1 MNKEIWKDI
10 KGWEGK
16 YQVSNLGNVKSLN
29 RTINYTFNNKPKV
42 RRIYEKL
49 LRKAINKFGYEY
61 VCLVDNYKMQKIK
74 VHRLVANTFIE
85 NNDNKP
91 QVNHINGI
99 KTDNRVEN
107 LEWCNNSENMKH
119 AVKMGLW
126 RNPKLIKKDSDK
138 E

>member
-16 YQVSNLGNVKSLN
+16 YQISNLGNVKSVF
-29 RTINYTFNNKPKV
+29 RTISYIFNGKQKT
-42 RRIYEKL
+42 RKLYEKNL
-49 LRKAINKFGYEY
+49 KQATNKFGYKY
-61 VCLVDNYKMQKIK
+61 VCFTDNYKMKKMK
-74 VHRLVANTFIE
+74 VHRLVAEAFIDNPE
-85 NNDNKP
+85 NKP
-91 QVNHINGI
+91 QVNHVDGD
-99 KTDNRVEN
+99 KTNNKVDN

-126 RNPKLIKKDSDK
+126 RNPKLIKKDSD